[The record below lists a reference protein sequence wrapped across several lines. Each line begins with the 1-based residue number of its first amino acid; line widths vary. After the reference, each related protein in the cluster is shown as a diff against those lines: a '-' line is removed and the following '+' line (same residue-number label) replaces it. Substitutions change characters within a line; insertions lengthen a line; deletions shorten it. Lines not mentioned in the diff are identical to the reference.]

1 MVHTH
6 TAVHHS
12 QQALKMNGA
21 FIKLTP
27 EDFQNLLNRN
37 ENLAVAVSKAS
48 FFKTTYTYVTSHKGL
63 IFYCKHNEQ
72 LSIPSKHETINTSS
86 ISLPVM

>member
-1 MVHTH
+1 MVHT
-6 TAVHHS
+6 TVHHS

-21 FIKLTP
+21 FIKLTA

-37 ENLAVAVSKAS
+37 ENLAVVLSKAS

-63 IFYCKHNEQ
+63 IFYCKNDEQ
-72 LSIPSKHETINTSS
+72 LSVPSKHELINSSS